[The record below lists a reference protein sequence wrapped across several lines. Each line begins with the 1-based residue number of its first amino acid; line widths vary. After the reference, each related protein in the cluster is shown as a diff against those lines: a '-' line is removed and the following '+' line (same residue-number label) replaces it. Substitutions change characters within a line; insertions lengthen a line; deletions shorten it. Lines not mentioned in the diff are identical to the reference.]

1 MATVATDNAI
11 TLSFLAFMLNEFISQ
26 ICVNIL
32 FIDNGAIHGAAVFEM
47 RILSEHH
54 APLLDMLYFQ
64 TQTNVKICFK
74 T

>member
-26 ICVNIL
+26 ICVDIL

-54 APLLDMLYFQ
+54 APS
-64 TQTNVKICFK
+64 
-74 T
+74 